1 VTRSFRFALGFLVLL
16 AACTDTEPSPMEP
29 AAELSSAGG
38 GVKVTTTADA
48 GPGSFRQAVLD
59 AGADPSIGT
68 IRVEPG
74 IGTIKLSTPVTYS
87 GAQPLI
93 IRGAGSRLDGSGLPA
108 GESALVAD
116 GGGDLTI
123 VHLTVVRSPGNGI
136 TIKVPGDASGRF
148 TVRLRDVVIRENGLH
163 GILINDQSEYFTD
176 PLSTSE
182 AGSPA
187 SLLVDVADS
196 RFEKNGFAEIDS
208 DGLRVNE
215 GGDGTLEAHVR
226 GTRFSSNGAD
236 GLELDERAAGDAK
249 FSLSDTE
256 LVGNGAFS
264 SEDLDDGIDVDE
276 GADGDLVGHFT
287 RVVASRN
294 FEQGVDLNENGVGN
308 LRVRMTDVR
317 AVDNNEE
324 GIEFEEDDDVA
335 GGGDI
340 DARLVRTTTG
350 GNGRAGGDAGLKLR
364 EKGEG
369 DLVATLVEAV
379 SIANRVTGGG
389 DPIAG
394 ILLREDEGGD
404 LTANLVQAT
413 ARRNS
418 GDGIQLEENEDGSL
432 TGRIRRSTA
441 SANDGAG
448 ANLAQEAPGVG
459 EVVFA
464 TFAARNNG
472 GGPLQTDGVATSG
485 AP

>member
-29 AAELSSAGG
+29 AADLSSAGG
-38 GVKVTTTADA
+38 GVKVTSSADA

-163 GILINDQSEYFTD
+163 GILINDQAEYFSD
-176 PLSTSE
+176 PMSVSE
-182 AGSPA
+182 AGSAA
-187 SLLVDVADS
+187 SLLVEVSDS
-196 RFEKNGFAEIDS
+196 RFERNGFAVIDS

-215 GGDGTLEAHVR
+215 GGEGSLEAAIR
-226 GTRFSSNGAD
+226 GTRFADNGAD

-249 FSLSDTE
+249 FALRHTT
-256 LVGNGAFS
+256 LIGNGSFT
-264 SEDLDDGIDVDE
+264 SEDFDDGIDVDE
-276 GADGDLVGHFT
+276 GGDGDLLGRFNH
-287 RVVASRN
+287 VVANEN
-294 FEQGVDLNENGVGN
+294 FEQGVDLNENGVGD
-308 LRVRMTDVR
+308 LRVFMADMS
-317 AVDNNEE
+317 AAENNEE

-340 DARLVRTTTG
+340 EAELVRVTARRNG
-350 GNGRAGGDAGLKLR
+350 GAGGDAGLKLR
-364 EKGEG
+364 EKGDG
-369 DLVATLVEAV
+369 NLVARLVDAASLENRLLSGDDPV
-379 SIANRVTGGG
+379 S
-389 DPIAG
+389 G

-404 LTANLVQAT
+404 LTAELVRAV
-413 ARRNS
+413 ALRNG
-418 GDGIQLEENEDGSL
+418 GDGIALEENEGGDLDGQ
-432 TGRIRRSTA
+432 IRRSTA
-441 SANDGAG
+441 SSNDGAG
-448 ANLAQEAPGVG
+448 ANLAQEPTGTGQVTLLSFSAPG
-459 EVVFA
+459 
-464 TFAARNNG
+464 NG
-472 GGPLQTDGVATSG
+472 GGPVLEDGVVVTG
-485 AP
+485 IP